1 MRSLVRTLSV
11 TLVAAVLALGPPAAG
26 IADHAAIVRVDGATR
41 VHTAVGLS
49 RALGGSPS
57 DVDAVVIARADR
69 YADALAG
76 APLAASLDGPLLL
89 TGGDRLSDATGD
101 EIDRLGVS
109 TAIVLG
115 GTAAVSPQVVDDLR
129 SHGVDTV
136 RRIGGADRFETA
148 ARVAAELDG
157 AHVYVVEGI
166 HADPS
171 RGWPDAIAVSGL
183 AAHRVRPILLV
194 EQDRLPEAT
203 RRFLRDDG
211 AGSATVIGGTA
222 AVSDEV
228 AAQIADPD
236 DDGDADVRVQRVS
249 GPSRYATSVAVARLS
264 ADAGADPARVWLA
277 TGTNWPDGL
286 AAGAAVGAAGGV
298 LLLVDGHQLAAA
310 GASWSWI
317 AENAGGTSTLGLAGG
332 EAAIGPHIA
341 LAARQVVESGVPPS
355 FGAFDAERARA
366 FAADLADEIGPRTG
380 GSSAETA
387 AAERFSDAFG
397 AAGWTAVTETFP
409 LPQGGTSRNVVA
421 WLGDADPRGASH
433 VVIGGHIDTVEDS
446 PGANDNASGVG
457 AVVALAEELA
467 DEPAPVPVV
476 LVGFGAEE
484 YQPSEPRQHHIG
496 SEAYA
501 AAHADHV
508 AGMVS
513 VDMIAVGS
521 PTCIC
526 WWRDGTSTGAARLDA
541 VRAASGLTG
550 FDVEAEGDISDHG
563 PFARRGVPAALLS
576 TPADSRYHTPN
587 DTSEHLERETIR
599 RSGDLTLA
607 FVRSLTADDR
617 GGLRSSP

>member
-11 TLVAAVLALGPPAAG
+11 TLVAAVLAFGAPATG

-41 VHTAVGLS
+41 VHTAAGLS
-49 RALGGSPS
+49 QTLGGSPS
-57 DVDAVVIARADR
+57 DVDTVVIARADR

-89 TGGDRLSDATGD
+89 TGRDRLSDATAD
-101 EIDRLGVS
+101 EIDRLGIS

-115 GTAAVSPQVVDDLR
+115 GTAAVSQQVVDDLR
-129 SHGVDTV
+129 SHDVDTV

-171 RGWPDAIAVSGL
+171 RGWPDAIAASGL

-194 EQDRLPEAT
+194 EQDQLPPAT
-203 RRFLRDDG
+203 RRFLRDQG
-211 AGSATVIGGTA
+211 TGSAIVIGGTA
-222 AVSDEV
+222 AVGDEV
-228 AAQIADPD
+228 MAQIADPD
-236 DDGDADVRVQRVS
+236 DDGDTDVRVQRVS
-249 GPSRYATSVAVARLS
+249 GSSRYETSVAVAQRS
-264 ADAGADPARVWLA
+264 IDAGADPARLWLA

-286 AAGAAVGAAGGV
+286 AAGAAVGATGGV
-298 LLLVDGHQLAAA
+298 LLLVDGAQLSAA

-317 AENAGGTSTLGLAGG
+317 AEHAADTSTLGLVGG

-341 LAARQVVESGVPPS
+341 LAARQVVESGVPPR
-355 FGAFDAERARA
+355 FGTFAAERARS
-366 FAADLADEIGPRTG
+366 FAADLADEIGPRPG

-387 AAERFSDAFG
+387 AAQRLSDAFG

-421 WLGDADPRGASH
+421 WLGAADPRGAPH

-457 AVVALAEELA
+457 AIVALAEELA
-467 DEPAPVPVV
+467 DEPTPVPVV

-484 YQPSEPRQHHIG
+484 FQPSEPRQHHIG

-501 AAHADHV
+501 AAHADEV

-541 VRAASGLTG
+541 VRAAAGLIG
-550 FDVEAEGDISDHG
+550 FEVEEGGDVSDHG

-576 TPADSRYHTPN
+576 TPADSRYHTPD

-607 FVRSLTADDR
+607 LVRSLTADDR